1 MKTRGRTTKPLHS
14 QRPLIEVSRESVQS
28 SSELDVPC
36 MHACPCLQLTF
47 LSLCWCGMSEHAECK
62 PVTVCTGNKTELT
75 PATEFSDRSE
85 NHRVCICVSVACVPV
100 SVCRCLCVS
109 CPRTASPL
117 LSLCSPFAPPLRL
130 VSLFAA
136 LILFCFVR
144 ARAAECI
151 VPAPTPPP
159 PPTRVDESSSTAEI
173 DDVWIYVI
181 VALAAALVLGLVFIA
196 YRRQGRVRPQTQT
209 HTAGPLSLLE
219 SVAKRCCNCSFRN
232 EFVGL
237 VFLSFGPDCPRSFL
251 IRLPPLLQ
259 LVCFAFVLFLYIC
272 HPLATYRLK
281 CMWLGPYQRW
291 KPAIQQ
297 RGASSNK
304 LGEQRGVF
312 VLFFFF
318 GGGENKE
325 RSL

>member
-1 MKTRGRTTKPLHS
+1 MCL
-14 QRPLIEVSRESVQS
+14 VS
-28 SSELDVPC
+28 
-36 MHACPCLQLTF
+36 
-47 LSLCWCGMSEHAECK
+47 
-62 PVTVCTGNKTELT
+62 
-75 PATEFSDRSE
+75 SD
-85 NHRVCICVSVACVPV
+85 CFPFA
-100 SVCRCLCVS
+100 L
-109 CPRTASPL
+109 PL

-304 LGEQRGVF
+304 LGEQRVVF
-312 VLFFFF
+312 VLFFFL
-318 GGGENKE
+318 GGEKTRKGACDWPWFFFLWLRGKQGLVSVATCVMDSTGALSQSHE
-325 RSL
+325 TLYFFPVHSSPLFCYFLLCAQG